1 MKTSKLEAKI
11 ASIEAQLKVLNAS
24 KDVKKSVTKKKDLR
38 SLKGIL
44 KGEEGKFAIEEIE
57 SVKIIFR
64 EEL

>member
-11 ASIEAQLKVLNAS
+11 ASIEAQLKVLKAS
-24 KDVKKSVTKKKDLR
+24 KDVKKSVAKKKDLR

-44 KGEEGKFAIEEIE
+44 KGEEKFAIEEIK

-64 EEL
+64 EKL